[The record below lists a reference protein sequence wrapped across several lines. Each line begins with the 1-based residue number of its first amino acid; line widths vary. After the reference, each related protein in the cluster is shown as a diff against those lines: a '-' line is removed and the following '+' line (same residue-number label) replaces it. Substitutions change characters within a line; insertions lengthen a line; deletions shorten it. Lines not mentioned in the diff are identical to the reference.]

1 MIRFSHDD
9 PGDMGIRLL
18 DFSWFALV
26 DHGSSA
32 KEDSHGYVERTT
44 TMSVVWLVVYH
55 DKFT

>member
-9 PGDMGIRLL
+9 PGDMDIRLL

-32 KEDSHGYVERTT
+32 KEDSHGHVECTA
-44 TMSVVWLVVYH
+44 TMKCYLVSCLP
-55 DKFT
+55 